1 MIPLPPL
8 NLDFGSS
15 ATGASHLDTYGS
27 MYHASGNGDWNV
39 NIAGSG
45 TSQQTASSMPS
56 VASALGLGN
65 AAAGLSPLLLVA
77 LALGAVWMFKR

>member
-8 NLDFGSS
+8 QLDFGSS
-15 ATGASHLDTYGS
+15 ASGASHLDANGS
-27 MYHASGNGDWNV
+27 IYHASGDGDWNI

-65 AAAGLSPLLLVA
+65 AAAGLSPLMLVA
-77 LALGAVWMFKR
+77 LALGAVWMLKR